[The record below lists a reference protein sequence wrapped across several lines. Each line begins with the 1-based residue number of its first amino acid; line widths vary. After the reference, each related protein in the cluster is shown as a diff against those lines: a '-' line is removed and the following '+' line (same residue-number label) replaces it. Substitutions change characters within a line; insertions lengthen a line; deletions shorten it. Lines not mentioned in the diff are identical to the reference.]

1 MAAVQRTTCLQHQE
15 NARFPGGTDAQRFCG
30 GAVSDNP
37 TANQCKLAPR
47 AASFADTLE
56 AAIAVGAPRR
66 VVIAPLSQSVRSFSP
81 NVRQPEWL
89 LSRNLSQRMPLLS
102 RQSD

>member
-15 NARFPGGTDAQRFCG
+15 NARFPGGTDAQRFRG
-30 GAVSDNP
+30 RAVSENP
-37 TANQCKLAPR
+37 TANHRKLAPR

-56 AAIAVGAPRR
+56 AAIAACAPRGF
-66 VVIAPLSQSVRSFSP
+66 VIAPLSQSVRSLSP

-89 LSRNLSQRMPLLS
+89 LSRNLSQQMPLLS
-102 RQSD
+102 RRVD